1 MGQRLA
7 VARERAGLKQVELAV
22 ALGTRYDQAMI
33 SRVEA
38 GKKGLR
44 LDGAVKAAQELNVS
58 LDYLTGLTD
67 DERPAGQLAARVS
80 ELEQRRGSGRL
91 AEARPPEEPAAEL
104 ASERARVRVYTL
116 EESASLRDAARRL
129 GIEKVSSD
137 PVDEARPP
145 SRPTYVSRPYVRNVL
160 AAAGNGAPVFDE
172 SDEFEIAISPSAL
185 KPWASPEAI
194 VFIRAAGDS
203 MLPDIRDGDLL
214 AVDSSRVA
222 PINGQVFVLRVEAGT
237 VVKRLRRRGDRW
249 HLVSDNPAYEPR
261 PVMEDDRIV
270 GQVAWVGP
278 PSATDEA

>member
-1 MGQRLA
+1 M
-7 VARERAGLKQVELAV
+7 
-22 ALGTRYDQAMI
+22 
-33 SRVEA
+33 
-38 GKKGLR
+38 
-44 LDGAVKAAQELNVS
+44 
-58 LDYLTGLTD
+58 
-67 DERPAGQLAARVS
+67 
-80 ELEQRRGSGRL
+80 
-91 AEARPPEEPAAEL
+91 
-104 ASERARVRVYTL
+104 YTL
-116 EESASLRDAARRL
+116 EEFASLRDAARRL

-145 SRPTYVSRPYVRNVL
+145 YRPTYASRPYVRNVL

-237 VVKRLRRRGDRW
+237 VVKRLLRPRGDRW
-249 HLVSDNPAYEPR
+249 HLVSDNDAYEPR
-261 PVMEDDRIV
+261 PVGEGDRIV

-278 PSATDEA
+278 PTPTDEA